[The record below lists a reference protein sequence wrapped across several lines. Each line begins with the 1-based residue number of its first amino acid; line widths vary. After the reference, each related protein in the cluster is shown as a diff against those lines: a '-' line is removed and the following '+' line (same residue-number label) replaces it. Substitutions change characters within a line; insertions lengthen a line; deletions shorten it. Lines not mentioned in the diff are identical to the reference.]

1 MEHRSGHG
9 FALVI
14 SELIAVSIE
23 RIKEKVILPRT
34 LGSLG
39 GVRDLVPA
47 STTGG
52 HGESLIAALLQEDLE
67 GTLRLSKGLT
77 RGPYPPTDD
86 LASDLDKSGGYLDTG
101 SDCRGHCWDVGPYV
115 CVVRT

>member
-1 MEHRSGHG
+1 M
-9 FALVI
+9 
-14 SELIAVSIE
+14 SIE
-23 RIKEKVILPRT
+23 RIKEMVLLPRT

-39 GVRDLVPA
+39 GVRHLVPA

-86 LASDLDKSGGYLDTG
+86 LASDLDKCGGYLDPG
-101 SDCRGHCWDVGPYV
+101 PGCPGHCWDMGPYV
-115 CVVRT
+115 